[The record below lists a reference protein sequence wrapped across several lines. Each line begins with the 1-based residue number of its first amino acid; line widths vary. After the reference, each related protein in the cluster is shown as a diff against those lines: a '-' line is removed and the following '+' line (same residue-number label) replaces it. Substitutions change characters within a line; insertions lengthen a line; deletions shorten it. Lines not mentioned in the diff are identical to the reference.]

1 MSDTGRNDGKGDVQE
16 RSWILDSWE
25 DAELEGEMN
34 VFEVIGIAFMALGV
48 GMFVLIGIVALLSR
62 FIK

>member
-25 DAELEGEMN
+25 DAELEEEMN

-48 GMFVLIGIVALLSR
+48 GMFVLIGIVALLSK